1 MKLKELKKGDF
12 FTIDDSSGGVTFLF
26 IGKIE
31 NKKLVQTRTIQN
43 VRDDLYL
50 VPEHSDDLE
59 NPFVGYKFIAEVN
72 TLLQKYNLDS
82 NLGVVDTTHYLYI
95 RTHFTSWQSEYGK
108 FYNSSLNTEDGD
120 KEVQRLRFAV
130 SDVMDNTLSQVKAN
144 EFFTTENYLPIPELG
159 KKITVFQKLQNNGQ
173 TVYNYLNKDV
183 QHNLFKDTFQNS
195 FRDMPNQDVYTV
207 LASNG
212 FDLNTDDDNKVVSV
226 EDEEIDADIES
237 ISESFV
243 RIAGLPKDER
253 VNALV
258 DLEFILMQSKIPKD
272 EKDLIHDILGLF
284 IDEIVDGNKKKVT
297 KTKPKTVAKVGT
309 SNDDVEDFLSSINNI
324 EDDLFEEF
332 DIDGITDDMFE
343 ELT

>member
-1 MKLKELKKGDF
+1 MKLKQLNKGDF
-12 FTIDDSSGGVTFLF
+12 FTRDSIIGGATFLF

-31 NKKLVQTRTIQN
+31 NKKMIQTRTW
-43 VRDDLYL
+43 RDVKNDLHL
-50 VPEHSDDLE
+50 LSEHSNISAL
-59 NPFVGYKFIAEVN
+59 PFVGIEFISMVEK
-72 TLLQKYNLDS
+72 LLEKYNLDS
-82 NLGVVDTTHYLYI
+82 NLGVLDTTHYLYI
-95 RTHFTSWQSEYGK
+95 TTLFTSWQSEYNR
-108 FYNSSLNTEDGD
+108 FYNSSLSTEDGD
-120 KEVQRLRFAV
+120 MEVQRLRFAV

-159 KKITVFQKLQNNGQ
+159 KKITVFQKLQLMQ

-183 QHNLFKDTFQNS
+183 QSNFFKDTFQNS

-207 LASNG
+207 MVSSE
-212 FDLNTDDDNKVVSV
+212 DVVI
-226 EDEEIDADIES
+226 EDEETDVDVDIET
-237 ISESFV
+237 ISETFV
-243 RIAGLPKDER
+243 RIASLPKDQR
-253 VNALV
+253 VDALV

-284 IDEIVDGNKKKVT
+284 IDEINSPIKKKVT
-297 KTKPKTVAKVGT
+297 KTKPKKVVKVGT

-343 ELT
+343 ELI

>member
-1 MKLKELKKGDF
+1 MKLKQLNKGDF
-12 FTIDDSSGGVTFLF
+12 FTRDSIIGGVTFLF

-31 NKKLVQTRTIQN
+31 NKKMIQSRTY
-43 VRDDLYL
+43 DDVKADLHL
-50 VPEHSDDLE
+50 ATENSDGSE
-59 NPFVGYKFIAEVN
+59 IPFVGITFLETVIK
-72 TLLQKYNLDS
+72 LLANYNLDS
-82 NLGVVDTTHYLYI
+82 NLGLLDTTHYLYI
-95 RTHFTSWQSEYGK
+95 RTHFTSWQSEYDR
-108 FYNSSLNTEDGD
+108 FYNSSLSIEDGD
-120 KEVQRLRFAV
+120 MEVQRLRFSV
-130 SDVMDNTLSQVKAN
+130 SDIMDNTLSQVKAN

-159 KKITVFQKLQNNGQ
+159 KKITVFQKLQNHGQ

-183 QHNLFKDTFQNS
+183 QDIFFKDTFQNS

-226 EDEEIDADIES
+226 EEVDVDIEA
-237 ISESFV
+237 ISETFM
-243 RIAGLPKDER
+243 RIASLPKDER
-253 VNALV
+253 VDALL

-324 EDDLFEEF
+324 EDDLFQEF

>member
-1 MKLKELKKGDF
+1 MKLKQLNKGDF
-12 FTIDDSSGGVTFLF
+12 FTIDSIIGGVTFLF

-31 NKKLVQTRTIQN
+31 NKKMIQSRTY
-43 VRDDLYL
+43 DDVKADLHL
-50 VPEHSDDLE
+50 ATENSDGSE
-59 NPFVGYKFIAEVN
+59 IPFVGITFLETVIK
-72 TLLQKYNLDS
+72 LLANYNLDS
-82 NLGVVDTTHYLYI
+82 NLGLLDTTHYLYI
-95 RTHFTSWQSEYGK
+95 RTHFTSWQSEYDR
-108 FYNSSLNTEDGD
+108 FYNSSLSIEDGD
-120 KEVQRLRFAV
+120 MEVQRLRFSV
-130 SDVMDNTLSQVKAN
+130 SDIMDNTLSQVKAN

-183 QHNLFKDTFQNS
+183 QDNFFKDTFQNS

-226 EDEEIDADIES
+226 EEVDVDIEA
-237 ISESFV
+237 ISETFM
-243 RIAGLPKDER
+243 RIASLPKDER
-253 VNALV
+253 VDALI

-324 EDDLFEEF
+324 EDDLFQEF